1 MQRNLLLA
9 TAVASAIALGVTAL
23 HVNQWASMPDWLPT
37 VLRWMALAVM
47 CGYGVSKRS
56 LTPWIVIAM
65 FIGMEVGHDF
75 PAVAKNLDVISKAFM
90 KLIKTIVAPLLFG
103 TLVVGIAGHSNI
115 GQVGRMGLKSL
126 IYFEVVTTVALFVGL
141 AAINFTQAGVG
152 VKKEETKKY
161 EAVAADSLTFEL
173 NAKDK
178 LVRLS
183 GAEGQ
188 QLQVAPSPVKQ
199 DWKEI
204 LLHSFPD
211 NIAKAV
217 SEGQVLQIVVFSI
230 LFAVGLSMVQEPYR
244 RTMLDFAESL
254 TEVMFKFTH
263 IVMYAAPFAVGAAIA
278 VTIGDKGF
286 GVMVNLGK
294 LLATTYLALIAFVAL
309 VLLPIAWAIGLP
321 LGRFIKAVSEP
332 ASLAFATASS
342 EAALPKA
349 LENMEKFG
357 VPRKIV
363 SFVIPTGYSFNLD
376 GTTLYLALASVF
388 VAQAAGITLS
398 LGEQIT
404 IVLALML
411 TSKGVAGVPRASLV
425 ILTGMAATFDLP
437 EWPITGLILAID
449 ALMDM
454 ARTSV
459 NVIGNCLASAVIAKW
474 EGELN
479 INEQEQ

>member
-23 HVNQWASMPDWLPT
+23 HINQWAAMPDWLPPA
-37 VLRWMALAVM
+37 LRWLALAVM

-75 PAVAKNLDVISKAFM
+75 PGVAKNLDVISKAFM

-161 EAVAADSLTFEL
+161 MAVAADSLSFEL

-178 LVRLS
+178 LLRVS

-294 LLATTYLALIAFVAL
+294 LLATTYLALIAFVGL

-321 LGRFIKAVSEP
+321 MRKFIRAVSEP

-388 VAQAAGITLS
+388 VAQAAGISLS
-398 LGEQIT
+398 FGQQIT

>member
-1 MQRNLLLA
+1 MQRNFLLA
-9 TAVASAIALGVTAL
+9 AVATSAVALGATAL
-23 HVNQWASMPDWLPT
+23 HLNQWAPMPDWLPT
-37 VLRWMALAVM
+37 SLRWVALAAM
-47 CGYGVSKRS
+47 CAFGISKRS
-56 LTPWIVIAM
+56 LTPWIIIAM

-75 PAVAKNLDVISKAFM
+75 PAFAKNLDVISKAFM

-115 GQVGRMGLKSL
+115 SQVGRMGLKSL
-126 IYFEVVTTVALFVGL
+126 IYFELVTTVALFVGL

-161 EAVAADSLTFEL
+161 VAVAADSLSFEI

-178 LVRLS
+178 LLRV
-183 GAEGQ
+183 AEGDL

-204 LLHSFPD
+204 VLHSFPD

-217 SEGQVLQIVVFSI
+217 AEGQVLQIVVFSI
-230 LFAVGLSMVQEPYR
+230 LFAVGLSMVREPYR

-263 IVMYAAPFAVGAAIA
+263 LVMYAAPFAVGAAIA

-294 LLATTYLALIAFVAL
+294 LLATTYLALIAFVVL
-309 VLLPIAWAIGLP
+309 VLLPIAWFIGLP
-321 LGRFIKAVSEP
+321 MGRFIKAVSEP

-388 VAQAAGITLS
+388 VAQAAGISLS
-398 LGEQIT
+398 WGQQIT
-404 IVLALML
+404 IVFALML

-425 ILTGMAATFDLP
+425 ILTGMAATFNLP

-474 EGELN
+474 EGELD
-479 INEQEQ
+479 IKE